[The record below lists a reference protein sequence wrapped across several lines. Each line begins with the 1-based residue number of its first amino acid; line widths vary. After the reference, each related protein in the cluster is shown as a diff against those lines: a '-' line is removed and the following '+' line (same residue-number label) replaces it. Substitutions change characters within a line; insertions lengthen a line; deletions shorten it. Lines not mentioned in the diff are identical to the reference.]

1 MPLKMGSDPCREIAK
16 SSQSQMMN
24 LLPSVILAFIFGSV
38 SAQELG
44 VIHMRLEG
52 MREKCLVED
61 LPANTVCLGSP
72 QCIQ

>member
-1 MPLKMGSDPCREIAK
+1 
-16 SSQSQMMN
+16 MMN
-24 LLPSVILAFIFGSV
+24 LLPSLVLAFILGTA

-61 LPANTVCLGSP
+61 LPANTVCLGTP
-72 QCIQ
+72 PNPYTLTLLILV